1 MDQALTSRGFCF
13 LFFIYWQNIHDI
25 KCITIF
31 FSVKLSGA
39 KYIHAALQLAGVFI
53 SVQHPSISLS
63 LCSWFTAVLSFIIS
77 AFSTGVWWYIL
88 RTYFYSS
95 FSNYTGN
102 IFIERK
108 KV

>member
-53 SVQHPSISLS
+53 SVQHPSVSLS
-63 LCSWFTAVLSFIIS
+63 LCSWFTAVLYLCLFNWCLVVH
-77 AFSTGVWWYIL
+77 TQDIL
-88 RTYFYSS
+88 LF
-95 FSNYTGN
+95 
-102 IFIERK
+102 
-108 KV
+108 